1 MRNVTSLETSSS
13 ISSSLSQHSMINQ
26 LCLGSDSNALLT
38 SRQKSRNDCNRFAS
52 TQKFLL
58 SKNRGYSCAIN
69 GVDLTDKDDGDDDT
83 GADTGAGIEDVAV
96 RNDNVDE
103 IKTAEAGVRVET
115 DDDYDEDEEENE
127 EEEEEV
133 VDSLVLCL
141 LLDSNSKLSFQFHCN
156 FI

>member
-1 MRNVTSLETSSS
+1 
-13 ISSSLSQHSMINQ
+13 MINQ

-38 SRQKSRNDCNRFAS
+38 SRQKSRNECNRFAS

-58 SKNRGYSCAIN
+58 SKNRAYSCAIN

-83 GADTGAGIEDVAV
+83 DADTGAGIEDVAV

-115 DDDYDEDEEENE
+115 EEEEE

>member
-1 MRNVTSLETSSS
+1 M
-13 ISSSLSQHSMINQ
+13 
-26 LCLGSDSNALLT
+26 
-38 SRQKSRNDCNRFAS
+38 
-52 TQKFLL
+52 
-58 SKNRGYSCAIN
+58 
-69 GVDLTDKDDGDDDT
+69 
-83 GADTGAGIEDVAV
+83 
-96 RNDNVDE
+96 DE

-115 DDDYDEDEEENE
+115 DEE

>member
-1 MRNVTSLETSSS
+1 M
-13 ISSSLSQHSMINQ
+13 
-26 LCLGSDSNALLT
+26 
-38 SRQKSRNDCNRFAS
+38 
-52 TQKFLL
+52 
-58 SKNRGYSCAIN
+58 
-69 GVDLTDKDDGDDDT
+69 DG
-83 GADTGAGIEDVAV
+83 
-96 RNDNVDE
+96 

-115 DDDYDEDEEENE
+115 EEEE